1 MGSIG
6 ATRMAISELVGTIRK
21 SSTHHLF
28 FIESVED
35 GYVTVFW
42 LGNVKFERN
51 VYPVKN
57 ILDNSDH
64 LQ

>member
-1 MGSIG
+1 MDFIG

-35 GYVTVFW
+35 DYVTVFW

-51 VYPVKN
+51 VYPIKN